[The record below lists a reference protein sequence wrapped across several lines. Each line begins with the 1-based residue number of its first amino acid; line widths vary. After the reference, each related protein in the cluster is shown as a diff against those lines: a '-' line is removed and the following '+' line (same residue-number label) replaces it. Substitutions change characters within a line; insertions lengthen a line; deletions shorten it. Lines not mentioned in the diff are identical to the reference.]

1 MGMDD
6 FQSTK
11 LGAELNNMVVLVD
24 DEPNIRE
31 TVAFI
36 LEAEGVEVETGS
48 DGVEGLEAVRRCR
61 PKVVL
66 LDVMMP
72 RMDGY
77 EVCKAIRSDPDLTG
91 VFVMILTAR
100 GQKSDEEKALE
111 VGADLYMSKPFDDE
125 VVLQV
130 IRDVFDGRLA
140 SRHGADGDAPVVHY
154 QRTGLGVAG

>member
-1 MGMDD
+1 
-6 FQSTK
+6 
-11 LGAELNNMVVLVD
+11 
-24 DEPNIRE
+24 
-31 TVAFI
+31 VAFI

-77 EVCKAIRSDPDLTG
+77 EVCRAIRSDPDLAG

-100 GQKSDEEKALE
+100 GQKSDEAKALE

-125 VVLQV
+125 IVLQV
-130 IRDVFDGRLA
+130 IQDVFDGRLV
-140 SRHGADGDAPVVHY
+140 SRQGTNDDGPVVHY
-154 QRTGLGVAG
+154 QRSSAGALG

>member
-1 MGMDD
+1 MGMND
-6 FQSTK
+6 FETK
-11 LGAELNNMVVLVD
+11 KGNLTNMVVLVD

-77 EVCKAIRSDPDLTG
+77 EVCKAIRNDADLSG

-111 VGADLYMSKPFDDE
+111 NFRQHLFEGQRITEIARNLQNGAQLGLRIDLH
-125 VVLQV
+125 
-130 IRDVFDGRLA
+130 A
-140 SRHGADGDAPVVHY
+140 
-154 QRTGLGVAG
+154 

>member
-1 MGMDD
+1 MAPGAAEGMRVN
-6 FQSTK
+6 T
-11 LGAELNNMVVLVD
+11 ELRNMVVLVD

-36 LEAEGVEVETGS
+36 LEAEGIEVETGA
-48 DGVEGLEAVRRCR
+48 DGVEGLEAVKRCK

-77 EVCKAIRSDPDLTG
+77 EVCREIRNTPALAG

-100 GQKSDEEKALE
+100 GQKSDEVKALE

-130 IRDVFDGRLA
+130 INEVFEGRLA
-140 SRHGADGDAPVVHY
+140 SRHGSTSDTGVHY
-154 QRTGLGVAG
+154 QRAEAAN

>member
-1 MGMDD
+1 MA
-6 FQSTK
+6 
-11 LGAELNNMVVLVD
+11 AELKNSIVLVD

-36 LEAEGVEVETGS
+36 LEAEGFEVRTAN
-48 DGVEGLEAVRRCR
+48 DGIAGLEMVRRHR

-77 EVCKAIRSDPDLTG
+77 EVCRAIREDAELSE
-91 VFVMILTAR
+91 VFVLVLTAR
-100 GQKSDEEKALE
+100 GQKADEVRALE

-125 VVLQV
+125 VVLDV
-130 IRDVFDGRLA
+130 IRDVFEGRRKA
-140 SRHGADGDAPVVHY
+140 GAARP
-154 QRTGLGVAG
+154 

>member
-1 MGMDD
+1 
-6 FQSTK
+6 
-11 LGAELNNMVVLVD
+11 MVVLVD

-36 LEAEGVEVETGS
+36 LEAEGIEVETGA
-48 DGVEGLEAVRRCR
+48 DGVEGLEVVKKCK

-77 EVCKAIRSDPDLTG
+77 EVCREIRNTPELSG

-100 GQKSDEEKALE
+100 GQKSDEVKALE

-130 IRDVFDGRLA
+130 INEVFEGRLA
-140 SRHGADGDAPVVHY
+140 SRHGDAADSGVHY
-154 QRTGLGVAG
+154 QRAEGAS